1 MRSSRERWVFFNHPA
16 KPQLSAA
23 DIAYW
28 KSQALK
34 NSKIGM
40 EFEFNLPEQ
49 KGSCKGNSNTC
60 PCATM
65 KESDC
70 WKECAN
76 KDICFGKKS
85 FDKCLNRALNCDPA
99 DCDKCEHYAVEC
111 AGIFCSDFVSACVTC
126 KNFVTN
132 CAACE
137 LRYDP
142 NRNPDSI
149 RNNVRQVLDP
159 NECYGM
165 VNKSGVHSITTDG
178 SLLGNKG
185 IEIITNGRR
194 VDYWEY
200 FKMAQNICQTAEGH
214 GAYLNE
220 RCSIH
225 MHHLLSYYSKL
236 VNNPEKFGIP
246 QNVSEM
252 ERDMPE
258 IVLANLHQLVRR
270 YQNAITW
277 MTMALDEPNRLTRW
291 EKFRVS
297 VLPISAVL
305 NNMST
310 VCREVSS
317 HSGGNKYGWINYKY
331 CQFGREGGLKRFHVE
346 YRVMDGILAPSAV
359 AAMAC
364 LYYSLLV
371 KAIEISRYGI
381 LEVGDA
387 DWMKQT
393 EVVKAAL
400 LNNMKAYGDGDRF
413 GNTRHLSKYYNVLTG
428 ESLDL
433 VHQIKHI
440 LIKIGP
446 AYQVLEKLA
455 ERPIALR
462 RVDGDGWVKIEN
474 DLAVETTKE
483 DELEIRLREFID
495 LRLVSECNN
504 FEEWVLAVSEDLR
517 TDPEGDSE
525 TLPNDLEEAIT
536 KYVDNKR
543 NDGDMIWSDTLGT
556 IIDV

>member
-1 MRSSRERWVFFNHPA
+1 MRSSRERWAFFNHPA
-16 KPQLSAA
+16 KPPLDAA
-23 DIAYW
+23 ELAYW

-49 KGSCKGNSNTC
+49 KGSCKGNSNAC
-60 PCATM
+60 PCANM
-65 KESDC
+65 KEAEC

-76 KDICFGKKS
+76 KDTCFGKKS
-85 FDKCLNRALNCDPA
+85 YAKCLNKALNCDPA
-99 DCDKCEHYAVEC
+99 DCSSCEHYSVEC
-111 AGIFCSDFVSACVTC
+111 AGMFCSDFISACITC
-126 KNFVTN
+126 KSFTTN

-149 RNNVRQVLDP
+149 RSNVKQVLSP

-165 VNKSGVHSITTDG
+165 VNSSGVHSITTDG

-200 FKMAQNICQTAEGH
+200 FKMAQNICRTAEGH

-252 ERDMPE
+252 ERNMPE
-258 IVLANLHQLVRR
+258 IIMANLHQLVRR
-270 YQNAITW
+270 YQNAMTW
-277 MTMALDEPNRLTRW
+277 MTMALDDPKHMTRW

-305 NNMST
+305 NNAQT
-310 VCREVSS
+310 VCNEVSS

-331 CQFGREGGLKRFHVE
+331 CQFGRDGALKRFHVE
-346 YRVMDGILAPSAV
+346 YRVMDGMFSPSAV

-364 LYYSLLV
+364 LYYALLV

-393 EVVKAAL
+393 ERVKEAL
-400 LNNMKAYGDGDRF
+400 LNGRGGYDGSRF
-413 GNTRHLSKYYNVLTG
+413 GDTHRLSKYFDILIG

-462 RVDGDGWVKIEN
+462 RCDGDSWGKIEA

-483 DELEIRLREFID
+483 DELAIRLNEFID
-495 LRLVSECNN
+495 LRLVSECQN
-504 FEEWVLAVSEDLR
+504 FEEWVMAVSEELR
-517 TDPEGDSE
+517 TDPEISDE
-525 TLPNDLEEAIT
+525 VLPADLEEEVT
-536 KYVDNKR
+536 KYVDGKR
-543 NDGDMIWSDTLGT
+543 NDGEMIWSDTLGS
-556 IIDV
+556 IINV